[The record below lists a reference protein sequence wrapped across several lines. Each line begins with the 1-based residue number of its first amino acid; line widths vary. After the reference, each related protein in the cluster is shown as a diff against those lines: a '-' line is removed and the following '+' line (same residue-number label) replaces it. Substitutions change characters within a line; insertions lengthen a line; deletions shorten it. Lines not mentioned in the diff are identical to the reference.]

1 MRIYST
7 PDELIGKTPLLR
19 LERIEKIHGV
29 SAKLYAK
36 LEFLNPTGSAKDRAA
51 KYMLDDAIKSG
62 LVNESTVI
70 IEPTSGNTGIGLA
83 SLAAAR
89 GYKAIIVMPANMSRE
104 RILLMKAYGAEVVLT
119 DAALGMR
126 GAIEKANELKAELG
140 NAFIPS
146 QFDNPHNTQ
155 AHRETTG
162 PEIYEDTDAEVDIVV
177 AGVGT
182 GGTISGIGEYLKA
195 KKPSVKIIAVEP
207 KDSPF
212 LSAGIA
218 GAHKLQGIGAGFIPK
233 ILNSDIIDE
242 IITVDTESAYT
253 AARRLGTKVGI
264 LVGISSGAALA
275 AAIEVGKRPENK
287 DKNIILICPD
297 SGERYL
303 SSDLFED

>member
-19 LERIEKIHGV
+19 LEKIEKIYGI

-36 LEFLNPTGSAKDRAA
+36 LEFFNPTGSAKDRAA
-51 KYMLDDAIKSG
+51 KYMLDEAVRSG
-62 LVNESTVI
+62 LVNDSTVI

-83 SLAAAR
+83 ALAAAG

-126 GAIEKANELKAELG
+126 GAIDKANELKAELG

-146 QFDNPHNTQ
+146 QFDNPQNVR
-155 AHRETTG
+155 AHKETTG
-162 PEIYEDTDAEVDIVV
+162 PEIYEDTDGEVDIVV
-177 AGVGT
+177 VGVGT
-182 GGTISGIGEYLKA
+182 GGTVSGIGEYLKE

-212 LSAGIA
+212 LSAGI
-218 GAHKLQGIGAGFIPK
+218 GGTHKLQGIGAGFKPK
-233 ILNSDIIDE
+233 ILNADIIDE
-242 IITVDTESAYT
+242 IITVGTEAAYT
-253 AARRLGTKVGI
+253 AARRLGTRVGI

-275 AAIEVGKRPENK
+275 AAIEVGKRLENK
-287 DKNIILICPD
+287 GKNIVLVCPD
-297 SGERYL
+297 GGERYL
-303 SSDLFED
+303 SSELYED